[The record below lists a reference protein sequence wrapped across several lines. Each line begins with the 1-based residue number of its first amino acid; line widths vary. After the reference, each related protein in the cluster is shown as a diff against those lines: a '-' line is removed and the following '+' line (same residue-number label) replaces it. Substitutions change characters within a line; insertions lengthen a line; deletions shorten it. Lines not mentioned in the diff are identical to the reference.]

1 MPEQHDQP
9 QQPISGAISLG
20 TIFGVP
26 IRLHFTFLL
35 LLVFLVVNGIG
46 DKQSGAATAVYILAL
61 FASVLLHEIG
71 HTLVARHYGIKT
83 IEIVMFPIGGISRPE
98 RLPKGRQEL
107 FISLAGPLV
116 NALIAAALIAW
127 LWISGTFVPIQLLK
141 EPTNENLAERIAAGN
156 LLLFLFNLLPAYP
169 MDGGRILRAA
179 LALRKPENE
188 ATRIAAMAG
197 RRLAVVVILAGLLGG
212 NFMLVFV
219 GAFVYLGAWQ
229 EGTTA
234 RGRALTSGFP
244 VRAAMITDFR
254 TLPHGATIK
263 DAADLLLTTS
273 QHDFPVVHGEKVI
286 GLLHRS
292 ALMRAMMSEGP
303 DAYVSMAM
311 DRNFV
316 RVPPDADLSELMP
329 RLSAPG
335 SVALVMDAE
344 DRLLGLLTSENLS
357 EFIMLRQIGQAT
369 ADAHR
374 PTTT

>member
-1 MPEQHDQP
+1 MPEPPDQN
-9 QQPISGAISLG
+9 QQPISGSISVG
-20 TIFGVP
+20 RIFGVP

-35 LLVFLVVNGIG
+35 LLVFLLVNGIG
-46 DKQSGAATAVYILAL
+46 NKQSGPATAVYILSL

-83 IEIVMFPIGGISRPE
+83 LEIVMFPIGGVSRPE

-107 FISLAGPLV
+107 WISLAGPLV
-116 NALIAAALIAW
+116 NALIAAVLIVW
-127 LWISGTFVPIQLLK
+127 LWIAGSFVPIQLLK

-169 MDGGRILRAA
+169 MDGGRILRSI

-197 RRLAVVVILAGLLGG
+197 RRLAVALILFGLLSG

-229 EGTTA
+229 EGATA
-234 RGRALTSGFP
+234 RGRSLTSGFP

-254 TLPHGATIK
+254 TLPHGASIK
-263 DAADLLLTTS
+263 EAADLLLSTS
-273 QHDFPVVHGEKVI
+273 QHDFPVVHGDQVI
-286 GLLHRS
+286 GLLGRG

-303 DAYVSMAM
+303 DAYVSTAM
-311 DRNFV
+311 DRNFL
-316 RVPPDADLSELMP
+316 RVSPDADLSEVMP
-329 RLSAPG
+329 KLSSPG
-335 SVALVMDAE
+335 AAALVMDDQ
-344 DRLLGLLTSENLS
+344 DRLVGLLTSENLS
-357 EFIMLRQIGQAT
+357 EFIMLRQIGQSSWPAP
-369 ADAHR
+369 AAR
-374 PTTT
+374 